1 MAAANR
7 LLELIQQ
14 LYTAPGTIEG
24 WPAFLETL
32 RVTVHGSGAN
42 LICHSLQSQKGTM
55 LATVGYDADGIRL
68 YQQHWSARDP
78 WAHSPKQS
86 LVVEGSVSVGDELI
100 EHAAFKRT
108 AFYADFARHYDLVR
122 MIGGVLEKGS
132 VRSSV
137 LSVSRNEQQQ
147 PFGEDELVLF
157 EALVPHLQRAL
168 QFHRRLIGAGGAAE
182 DFANVI
188 NNSSRAVLLFNS
200 EGRVIF
206 ANRAASRL
214 MAMRDGLSIERGELR
229 AAQAADTTHLRALV
243 ADAVR
248 TSNGEGLGAGGVLAI
263 GRPSGRQRFL
273 ALVCPVSRHRTFFP
287 GMETTAATVF
297 VTDPEQSAVA
307 DEDTLRACFGLTA
320 AEAKLTRLLAQGCAL
335 TEASAQLG
343 LRRETTRSRVKTIFE
358 KTNTHRQSELVRLVL
373 NGTPRI

>member
-1 MAAANR
+1 M
-7 LLELIQQ
+7 
-14 LYTAPGTIEG
+14 TM
-24 WPAFLETL
+24 
-32 RVTVHGSGAN
+32 HGSGAN

-55 LATVGYDADGIRL
+55 VATVGYDADGVRL
-68 YQQHWSARDP
+68 YQQHWSACDP

-86 LVVEGSVSVGDELI
+86 LVVEGSVSVGEELI
-100 EHAAFKRT
+100 GHAAFKRT

-122 MIGGVLEKGS
+122 MIGGVLEKGAA
-132 VRSSV
+132 RSSV
-137 LSVSRNEQQQ
+137 LSVSRNEQRP
-147 PFGEDELVLF
+147 PFGQDELVLF

-182 DFANVI
+182 DFANVM
-188 NNSSRAVLLFNS
+188 NNSSRAVLLINS
-200 EGRVIF
+200 EGRITF

-214 MAMRDGLSIERGELR
+214 TATRDGLTIERGELR
-229 AAQAADTTHLRALV
+229 AARAADTTRIRTLV
-243 ADAVR
+243 TDAIR
-248 TSNGEGLGAGGVLAI
+248 TSHGVGVGAGGVLTI
-263 GRPSGRQRFL
+263 GRPSGRRPFL

-287 GMETTAATVF
+287 GVETTAAIVF
-297 VTDPEQSAVA
+297 VTDPEQSAVP
-307 DEDTLRACFGLTA
+307 DEDTLRTLFGLTP

-335 TEASAQLG
+335 TEAGAQLG